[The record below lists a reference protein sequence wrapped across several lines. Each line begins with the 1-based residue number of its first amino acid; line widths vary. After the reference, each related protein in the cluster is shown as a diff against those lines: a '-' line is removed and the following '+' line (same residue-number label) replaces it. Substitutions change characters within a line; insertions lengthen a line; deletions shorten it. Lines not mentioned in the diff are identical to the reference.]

1 MKILIVRFSS
11 IGDIVLTTPVIRC
24 LKQQLSGV
32 ELHYLTKSGYV
43 SLLKENPYIDK
54 IHSIDKSI
62 DENIDALKEEKYD
75 QIIDLHHNLRTK
87 SLKRKLGVKTY
98 AFPKENINKWILV
111 NFKIDKMPDV
121 HIVDRYMETV
131 AHLNVKND
139 LRGIDYFIPKKDLV
153 DLNDYN
159 IPKTFFCMAIG
170 GQFATKKMLKEK
182 MLELIDQIDQPIVV
196 IGGKEDISA
205 AEFLTKNASR
215 SIINLAGELNLN
227 QSASILEQSKILITH
242 DTGMMHIAA
251 AFNKP
256 TISIW
261 GNTVPQLGMYSYQPS
276 TPENVVIIEKEGLKC
291 RPCSKIGYQKCP
303 KKHFACMDHDVS
315 EIIDKIRKFK

>member
-24 LKQQLSGV
+24 LKQQVPGV
-32 ELHYLTKSGYV
+32 ELHYLTKSAYV
-43 SLLKENPYIDK
+43 SLIKENPYIDK

-62 DENIDALKEEKYD
+62 DEVMTSLKEEKYD

-87 SLKRKLGVKTY
+87 SLKRKLGVPTY

-121 HIVDRYMETV
+121 HIVDRYMQTV
-131 AHLNVKND
+131 DHLNVKND
-139 LRGIDYFIPKKDLV
+139 LKGIDYFIPKKDLV
-153 DLNDYN
+153 DLTEHN
-159 IPKTFFCMAIG
+159 IPHSFFCMAIG
-170 GQFATKKMLKEK
+170 GQFATKKMPKEK
-182 MLELIDQIDQPIVV
+182 MLELIDKIDTPIVI
-196 IGGKEDISA
+196 IGGKEDV
-205 AEFLTKNASR
+205 AEAEYLTEQSNR
-215 SIINLAGELNLN
+215 SIINLAGQLNLN
-227 QSASILEQSKILITH
+227 QSASVLEQSSLLITH
-242 DTGMMHIAA
+242 DTGMMHIAS

-303 KKHFACMDHDVS
+303 KKHFSCMDHDTSDIV
-315 EIIDKIRKFK
+315 EKIKLFR